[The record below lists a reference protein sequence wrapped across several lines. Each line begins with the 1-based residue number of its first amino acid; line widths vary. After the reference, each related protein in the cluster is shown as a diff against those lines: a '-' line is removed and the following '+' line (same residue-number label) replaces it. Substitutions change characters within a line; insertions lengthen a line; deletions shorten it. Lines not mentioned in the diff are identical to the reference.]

1 MLFINISVTD
11 KAGVSCPQVT
21 GLAFNPFRD
30 FDDKPIVGSIGSVL
44 MSSSHRLLQVHDLV
58 EDIEVGLDY

>member
-11 KAGVSCPQVT
+11 EAGVSCLQVT

-30 FDDKPIVGSIGSVL
+30 FDDKHIVGSIGSVL
-44 MSSSHRLLQVHDLV
+44 LSSSHGLLQVQDLV
-58 EDIEVGLDY
+58 EDIEV